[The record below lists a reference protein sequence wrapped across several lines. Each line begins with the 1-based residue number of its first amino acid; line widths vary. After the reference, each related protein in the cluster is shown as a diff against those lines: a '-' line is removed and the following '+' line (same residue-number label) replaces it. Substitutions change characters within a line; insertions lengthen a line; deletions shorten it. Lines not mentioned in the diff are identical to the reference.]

1 MTDLIIIGGGM
12 AGLTAAVYSLRA
24 GKSVLVIEKSAFGGQ
39 ITSSPRVDNYPG
51 LPAISGNALADALL
65 GQALDL
71 GCEVELE
78 EVSAVHPVENGF
90 TVCAGSN
97 EFKARAIIV
106 ATGARPRP
114 LGLPGEE
121 KLIGRGISYCALCD
135 GAFHKGQN
143 VAVVGGGNTAA

>member
-65 GQALDL
+65 DRLPAHRADHMQ
-71 GCEVELE
+71 
-78 EVSAVHPVENGF
+78 
-90 TVCAGSN
+90 TGS
-97 EFKARAIIV
+97 ER
-106 ATGARPRP
+106 
-114 LGLPGEE
+114 
-121 KLIGRGISYCALCD
+121 
-135 GAFHKGQN
+135 
-143 VAVVGGGNTAA
+143 